1 MTLWTAVLLACA
13 LAFATKLAGHL
24 VPPGWLAGQATTRA
38 LALLPVA
45 LLAALVGVQTVS
57 APGPSLVL
65 DARVAGVAA
74 ALVALLLRAP
84 FLVVL
89 LVAAVVAA
97 GVRAAGWAA

>member
-1 MTLWTAVLLACA
+1 VTLWTAVVLAA
-13 LAFATKLAGHL
+13 GLAYATKLAGHL
-24 VPPGWLAGQATTRA
+24 VPPGWLAGRATGRA
-38 LALLPVA
+38 LTLLPVA

-65 DARVAGVAA
+65 DARVAGLAA

-89 LVAAVVAA
+89 LVAAAVAA
-97 GVRAAGWAA
+97 GARAAGWAA